1 MIAALGRHMPFRPH
15 VTGADQPQ
23 TDDLESQQQ
32 RRFNQTAANNSAQ
45 SFWDIAGLPSDSGLG
60 SPSTAPGSLN
70 FDAFG
75 QASNQP
81 NRAQQRQQ
89 MLGQSSRVI
98 LPPRAPKPKAG
109 HERKRTKLS
118 TESTPFDNVDYW
130 IQFDNEEGAGE
141 TGGSDL
147 SHQKGKEGQQ
157 QQQQQQQQQR

>member
-1 MIAALGRHMPFRPH
+1 MPIRPH
-15 VTGADQPQ
+15 VTVADQAQ

-32 RRFNQTAANNSAQ
+32 RRFNQNASANSAQ
-45 SFWDIAGLPSDSGLG
+45 NFWDIAGLPSDSGLG
-60 SPSTAPGSLN
+60 SPSSAPGNLN

-81 NRAQQRQQ
+81 NRTQQRQQ
-89 MLGQSSRVI
+89 MLGQGSRVI
-98 LPPRAPKPKAG
+98 LPPRGPKPKSG

-141 TGGSDL
+141 PGGSDL
-147 SHQKGKEGQQ
+147 SHQKGKEA

>member
-1 MIAALGRHMPFRPH
+1 MPIRPY
-15 VTGADQPQ
+15 VNVADQAQ

-32 RRFNQTAANNSAQ
+32 RRFNQNASANSAQ
-45 SFWDIAGLPSDSGLG
+45 NFWDIAGLPSDSGLG
-60 SPSTAPGSLN
+60 SPSSAPGNLN

-75 QASNQP
+75 QSPSQP
-81 NRAQQRQQ
+81 NRTQQQQQQQ

-98 LPPRAPKPKAG
+98 LSPRAPKPKAG

-130 IQFDNEEGAGE
+130 IQFDNEEGAGDP
-141 TGGSDL
+141 GGSDL
-147 SHQKGKEGQQ
+147 SHQKGKEA

>member
-1 MIAALGRHMPFRPH
+1 MPIRPH
-15 VTGADQPQ
+15 VTVTDQAQ

-32 RRFNQTAANNSAQ
+32 RRFNQNASANSAQ
-45 SFWDIAGLPSDSGLG
+45 NFWDIAGLPSDSGLG
-60 SPSTAPGSLN
+60 SPSSAPGNLN

-81 NRAQQRQQ
+81 NRTQQRQQ
-89 MLGQSSRVI
+89 MLGQGSRVI
-98 LPPRAPKPKAG
+98 LPPRGPKPKSGG

-141 TGGSDL
+141 PGGSDL
-147 SHQKGKEGQQ
+147 SHQKGKEA